1 MGDGCEGLVEIDSF
15 DLGEA
20 LRDNAGLILLNFA
33 IGSAFLA
40 VDPLAADY
48 LFAFRSRH
56 NLEDFHG
63 LERLPF
69 FLACRFPHGRV
80 GPCHGLGVRFGFR
93 VSVRPSYAG
102 MFSVAWS
109 TFVRRDVIAW
119 VIAMNGCVGVAL
131 WVHGGYGGCW

>member
-48 LFAFRSRH
+48 LLAIQPRH

-63 LERLPF
+63 LERLPL
-69 FLACRFPHGRV
+69 FLACSFPHGHV
-80 GPCHGLGVRFGFR
+80 QPCHGLVRLWLR
-93 VSVRPSYAG
+93 ACVRLSYAG

-119 VIAMNGCVGVAL
+119 VIAMNGCVGVTL